1 MNKNNKPYLDKFRE
15 IESSKSIFNQDFYTL
30 MNQKNETIILSK
42 SQFTEVI
49 SIDDKNLAGN
59 EIDEKQI
66 DDYFQNKNHGDQE
79 FDIIFQFVQPNIETC
94 IPEISEIILG
104 QLVDLSK
111 KNEKI
116 EKLKIKIRSDFVLQ
130 QEDAIEINL
139 NEFTFLALKK
149 NS

>member
-1 MNKNNKPYLDKFRE
+1 MNKNNKPYLDKFRV
-15 IESSKSIFNQDFYTL
+15 IESSKSDFNQDFYTL

-66 DDYFQNKNHGDQE
+66 DDYFQNKNHGDHE

-104 QLVDLSK
+104 QFVDLSK

-116 EKLKIKIRSDFVLQ
+116 DKLKIKIRSDFVQ
-130 QEDAIEINL
+130 
-139 NEFTFLALKK
+139 
-149 NS
+149 